1 MKSTDKKVQ
10 NYKFKTKI
18 NMKPKNS
25 ILALTKVF
33 FILLVMCCFSSCK
46 YFYGEKKVI
55 KVTKI
60 GGIITYDFNYG
71 QQIFSIGNDTLLQV
85 GSWED
90 DNGMWHTTK

>member
-1 MKSTDKKVQ
+1 MSSTSMIHAIKLQ
-10 NYKFKTKI
+10 QKFI
-18 NMKPKNS
+18 GC
-25 ILALTKVF
+25 IAY
-33 FILLVMCCFSSCK
+33 MCGFSSCK

-71 QQIFSIGNDTLLQV
+71 QQIFSIGDDTLLQV